1 MYMNF
6 YSSLIIGLG
15 LLYLPKSSNIDG
27 SNIYFSKAILKE
39 KSFNGKI
46 EPVTTERIVFY
57 NCENLFHPS
66 EDSTTLDDDFT
77 PSGNYHWTYNR
88 YYDKI
93 NKIGKLL
100 IAIGEGR
107 YPALVGLCEVENR
120 RVLEDLIQKSILRR
134 SNYKIIHKDS
144 PDARGIDVALL
155 YDSESFKPVEYDNIS
170 VNSKG
175 MKELK
180 SREILYVRGYI
191 NDSIPLHVFVNHW
204 PSRRGGKLASDEKRK
219 HVAGILRELVDSCFL
234 RDPEANILIL
244 GDFNDEPHDYSI
256 YEVLGAK
263 DPDSYLGNP
272 DLFNLMFKSLKS
284 GDGTHFRKNNFYEA
298 SVLDQ
303 IMVSDPLYKGN
314 NGLRICLQ
322 NSLIY
327 KKDFL
332 LDEKNGRPLRTYLG
346 LKYLGGFSDHL
357 PIYADIQ
364 IVN

>member
-1 MYMNF
+1 MFMNF
-6 YSSLIIGLG
+6 YPSLIIGIG
-15 LLYLPKSSNIDG
+15 LLFLLGSSKNDNLDILFSKEIFKERSVPYNID
-27 SNIYFSKAILKE
+27 SLA
-39 KSFNGKI
+39 
-46 EPVTTERIVFY
+46 TERIVFY

-66 EDSTTLDDDFT
+66 DDSLTRDDDFT
-77 PSGNYHWTYNR
+77 PSGNYHWTYKR

-107 YPALVGLCEVENR
+107 FPVLVGFCEVENR
-120 RVLEDLIQKSILRR
+120 RVLQDLIQKSILKR
-134 SNYKIIHKDS
+134 SNYRIIHKDS
-144 PDARGIDVALL
+144 PDARGIDVALI
-155 YDSESFKPVEYDNIS
+155 YDSETFKPVEYANIP
-170 VNSKG
+170 VNTKS
-175 MKELK
+175 MEELR
-180 SREILYVRGYI
+180 SREILYVKGYI
-191 NDSIPLHVFVNHW
+191 MDSISLHVFVNHW
-204 PSRRGGKLASDEKRK
+204 PSRRGGKLASDKKRI
-219 HVAGILRELVDSCFL
+219 HVAGILRELVDSCYF

-244 GDFNDEPHDYSI
+244 GDFNDEPMDNSL

-263 DPDSYLGNP
+263 DPENYSGDP

-284 GDGTHFRKNNFYEA
+284 GEGTHFRKNNFYEA

-303 IMVSDPLYKGN
+303 IMVSKPLLKGN
-314 NGLRICLQ
+314 NGLKICQQ
-322 NSLIY
+322 NGMIY

-332 LDEKNGRPLRTYLG
+332 LDEKNGRPLRTYQG